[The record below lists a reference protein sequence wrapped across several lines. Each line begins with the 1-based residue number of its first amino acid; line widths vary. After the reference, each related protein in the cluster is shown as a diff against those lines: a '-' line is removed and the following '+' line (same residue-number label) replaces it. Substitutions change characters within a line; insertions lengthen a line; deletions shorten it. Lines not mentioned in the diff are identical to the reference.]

1 MSSAGN
7 LILAITWILTSLLWF
22 FLENITVG
30 TIWLCAGAF
39 ELIIGL
45 MRRNKEKKASK
56 SEFCEVENGTAC
68 HCKGI

>member
-30 TIWLCAGAF
+30 TIWLCAGVF

-56 SEFCEVENGTAC
+56 S
-68 HCKGI
+68 